1 MAQAKKSRP
10 QTTPSGGQRH
20 TSPSGWVWLVLG
32 VTIGLFIAFL
42 TYLLMTKPSDNPP
55 VHNTPTQTSEPKTT
69 PAPKRET
76 TSNAATEPRF
86 SFYTELPKIKVEIPD
101 AEFTPPASN
110 TEKKSPSA
118 TPHPPNERLTPTAS
132 PPSQVATPRPAYVL
146 QAGSFKKHREADQLK
161 ARLALI
167 GIEANIQAVSVN
179 KNDRWFRVR
188 IGPYAKQEQ
197 AKAVKEKLR
206 KNRIPAIVLKLG
218 P

>member
-10 QTTPSGGQRH
+10 QTTPSSGQSH
-20 TSPSGWVWLVLG
+20 AAPSGWVWLVLG
-32 VTIGLFIAFL
+32 VTIGLFVAFL
-42 TYLLMTKPSDNPP
+42 AYLVIAKPSDDSSA
-55 VHNTPTQTSEPKTT
+55 HDTATQTSESKTT

-76 TSNAATEPRF
+76 TSEATVEPRF

-101 AEFTPPASN
+101 TELKAPVKHTEKSTPPVTSHQ
-110 TEKKSPSA
+110 T
-118 TPHPPNERLTPTAS
+118 NE
-132 PPSQVATPRPAYVL
+132 TPRPVAPPSSQTAKQRHAYVL
-146 QAGSFKKHREADQLK
+146 QAGSFKKHQEADQLK

-167 GIEANIQAVSVN
+167 GVEANIQAVSVN
-179 KNDRWFRVR
+179 KSDRWFRVR

-218 P
+218 S